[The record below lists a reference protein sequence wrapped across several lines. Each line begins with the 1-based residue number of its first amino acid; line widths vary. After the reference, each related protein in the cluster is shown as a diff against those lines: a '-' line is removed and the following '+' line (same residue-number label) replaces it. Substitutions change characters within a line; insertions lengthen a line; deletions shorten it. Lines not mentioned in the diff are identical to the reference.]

1 MNSEKILFVG
11 LNVAISLI
19 WLRFLAK
26 IIERWTLMRLDARES
41 VVIFLV
47 FFSLW
52 WLNSARD
59 QRRRTSLGVACVV
72 LLIVYRMVWVLK

>member
-1 MNSEKILFVG
+1 MNREKILLLVE
-11 LNVAISLI
+11 NVAISLI

-26 IIERWTLMRLDARES
+26 IVEHWRLMSLDARES

-59 QRRRTSLGVACVV
+59 QRRRTSLGVACIVI
-72 LLIVYRMVWVLK
+72 LIVYRMVWVLK